1 MKGGSQMPKQ
11 GKGKEAKA
19 EQHKGIHV
27 GIHFHEAVVPEDACE
42 TLSEHLKSL
51 VPELVR
57 GLKERTGKED
67 LGQFD
72 LNKEMAPDLGR
83 GHKVLW
89 RKRV

>member
-1 MKGGSQMPKQ
+1 MPKQ
-11 GKGKEAKA
+11 GKPKQAKRK
-19 EQHKGIHV
+19 QHKGIHV
-27 GIHFHEAVVPEDACE
+27 GIHFNEAVVPEDACE

-72 LNKEMAPDLGR
+72 LNKEMAPDLER
-83 GHKVLW
+83 QHNVA
-89 RKRV
+89 RRMRV